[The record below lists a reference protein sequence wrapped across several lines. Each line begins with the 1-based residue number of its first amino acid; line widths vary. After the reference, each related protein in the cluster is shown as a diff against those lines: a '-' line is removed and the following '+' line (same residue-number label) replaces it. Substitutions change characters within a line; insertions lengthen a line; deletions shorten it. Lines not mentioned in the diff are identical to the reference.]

1 MNPYLLAEAVD
12 IGKATKINGDIGV
25 NDTYSSFSTLITLIL
40 RNSITF
46 ASIILVALLI
56 FGGITFIINAGNGDA
71 KKADQGKK
79 TITAS
84 IIGFA
89 IVIFAY
95 LIIKIIETITGLH
108 ILNPSLNS

>member
-1 MNPYLLAEAVD
+1 MNHRLLAEVVD
-12 IGKATKINGDIGV
+12 IGKATKLTESRTLDS
-25 NDTYSSFSTLITLIL
+25 YQSFSDIINLIV
-40 RNSITF
+40 RGSITV
-46 ASIILVALLI
+46 ASIILVVLLI

-89 IVIFAY
+89 VVIFAY
-95 LIIKIIETITGLH
+95 LIIKIIETFTGLD
-108 ILNPSLNS
+108 ILKPSSTL

>member
-12 IGKATKINGDIGV
+12 IGKVTKLTETRTLDS
-25 NDTYSSFSTLITLIL
+25 YKSFSDVINLIIQT
-40 RNSITF
+40 SIIA
-46 ASIILVALLI
+46 ASIILVVLLI

-95 LIIKIIETITGLH
+95 LIIKVIETFTGLP
-108 ILNPSLNS
+108 ILESTL